1 MLKEIDALSQ
11 IRDFINSDDFAI
23 LTDFIQENYVAAAL
37 FENTVSCL
45 KLYLAP
51 VDFTSKEIKEGLIMF
66 EILASFA
73 DAFKEVLVKK
83 NKEFLK
89 NNESLIYLL
98 ALLTEAVFVLE
109 RMEDP
114 EADEFKEYFDQ
125 LMGHLVFD
133 KKLPDLTQI
142 AKKLNALER
151 DGYSV
156 FARIESFALTYEL
169 DLRQKYGVPIEEII
183 KN

>member
-1 MLKEIDALSQ
+1 MLKETEALTQ

-51 VDFTSKEIKEGLIMF
+51 VDFTKKEIKEGLIMF

-98 ALLTEAVFVLE
+98 AMLTEAVFVLE
-109 RMEDP
+109 HMEDP
-114 EADEFKEYFDQ
+114 EVEKYRQYFDQ
-125 LMGHLVFD
+125 LMAHLVFG
-133 KKLPDLTQI
+133 KPMPDLKHI
-142 AKKLNALER
+142 AEQLNTLQR

-156 FARIESFALTYEL
+156 FARIESFALTYEI
-169 DLRQKYGVPIEEII
+169 DLRHKYGVPTEEII